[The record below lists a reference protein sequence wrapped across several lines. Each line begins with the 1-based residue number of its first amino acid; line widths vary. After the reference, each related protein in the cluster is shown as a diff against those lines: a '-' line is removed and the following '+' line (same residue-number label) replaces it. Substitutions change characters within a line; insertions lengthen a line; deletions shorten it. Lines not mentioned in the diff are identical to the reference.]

1 MKSKEQIKNEAPIVV
16 IFHLR
21 LLDEGDFMEYKN
33 MIGEWSPPDTCHI
46 KGPPPNNN
54 ILGHIIQRLLDL
66 VHPPT
71 PPPPPPEYPPFPI
84 RAAVLGKAFSGK
96 TTCLAKLAEAHR
108 LEILS
113 TDVLIEEAVQVAR

>member
-1 MKSKEQIKNEAPIVV
+1 
-16 IFHLR
+16 
-21 LLDEGDFMEYKN
+21 MEYKN

-46 KGPPPNNN
+46 KGPPSNNN

-96 TTCLAKLAEAHR
+96 TTCLNKLAETHR
-108 LEILS
+108 FVILS
-113 TDVLIEEAVQVAR
+113 TDVLIEEAVQVR